1 MESPA
6 RIKKAGGFL
15 EYRLYKKK
23 QKFCK
28 KIKKK
33 AKYQTK
39 LIILYIFK
47 HWSNRQIPYFFLN
60 KTTEKLAKNF
70 HKPMYKL
77 S

>member
-28 KIKKK
+28 KIKKM
-33 AKYQTK
+33 
-39 LIILYIFK
+39 
-47 HWSNRQIPYFFLN
+47 
-60 KTTEKLAKNF
+60 KNSVDIYGTN
-70 HKPMYKL
+70 MI
-77 S
+77 